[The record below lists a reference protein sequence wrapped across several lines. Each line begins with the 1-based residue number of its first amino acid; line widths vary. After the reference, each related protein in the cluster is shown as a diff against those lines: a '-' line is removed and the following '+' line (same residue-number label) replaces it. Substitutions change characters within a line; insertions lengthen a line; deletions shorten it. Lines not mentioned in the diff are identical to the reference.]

1 MFKIQRLTATLVIYI
16 VSKSGNLIQG
26 AWAGWFVDSEKSLA
40 RETTNYNVFMGLYNV
55 ENTQPSFFVF

>member
-26 AWAGWFVDSEKSLA
+26 AWAGWLVDSEKSLA
-40 RETTNYNVFMGLYNV
+40 REMTNYNVFMGLIMNKRL
-55 ENTQPSFFVF
+55 